1 MRRSLPRATTACAT
15 LALVL
20 SLLAAAPVAA
30 GDEAPTAGGPG
41 ASGEHGAREE
51 LIGARGSADPA
62 GGGPG
67 PTGPD
72 ADGSPEPARSGGG
85 RTETGSSAWT
95 YVDLA
100 FPDRSYGGAETAS
113 VGTGRLAWDRV
124 YTRRA
129 LFRFPVAHGPGTAV
143 DSAVL
148 RTRVVWSYD
157 CDSTS
162 FAQVHRV
169 DPFHGGTTWNDQPAA
184 RALLDTRS
192 ITGGQAA
199 CPVDGE
205 VEFDVTEAYRWAVDH
220 GESHL
225 HLRLG
230 ERDESGTAAWLRFDV
245 GNVPP
250 ALVVDHGTPRFPGKA
265 VGPARPTGDLPRV
278 AADTGPTGD
287 RAAVH
292 DENSPAPAPDRS
304 AGGPDL
310 PGGTVPGVVGSD
322 AARVPGPGAADR
334 LRSGGGRA
342 RFRQGERSVR
352 PAAPRS
358 LRPPGGGTSPLARGP
373 PVCPVGDRSPVH
385 RPRRTG

>member
-1 MRRSLPRATTACAT
+1 MRRSLPRATTACAIF
-15 LALVL
+15 ALVL

-30 GDEAPTAGGPG
+30 DDGAPTAGGTG
-41 ASGEHGAREE
+41 ASGERGAREE
-51 LIGARGSADPA
+51 LSGARGSAAPA
-62 GGGPG
+62 DEGPR
-67 PTGPD
+67 PTGSD
-72 ADGSPEPARSGGG
+72 ADGAPDPGRSGGD
-85 RTETGSSAWT
+85 RTETGNSAWT
-95 YVDLA
+95 YVDRA

-129 LFRFPVAHGPGTAV
+129 LFRFPVAPGPGAAV

-148 RTRVVWSYD
+148 RTEVVWSYD

-162 FAQVHRV
+162 YAQVHRV
-169 DPFHGGTTWNDQPAA
+169 DPFDGGVTWNDQPEA

-192 ITGGQAA
+192 ITGGRAA
-199 CPVDGE
+199 CPVDGG
-205 VEFDVTEAYRWAVDH
+205 VEFDVTEAYRWAVDN

-245 GNVPP
+245 GSAPP
-250 ALVVDHGTPRFPGKA
+250 VLVVDHGTPRYPGKA
-265 VGPARPTGDLPRV
+265 VGPAGRTGSLPRGV
-278 AADTGPTGD
+278 ADAGPGGD

-292 DENSPAPAPDRS
+292 DENSPVPSPDRS
-304 AGGPDL
+304 AGGPGL

-322 AARVPGPGAADR
+322 VARVPGPGAADR
-334 LRSGGGRA
+334 LRSGGGRV
-342 RFRQGERSVR
+342 RPRRGERAVR

-358 LRPPGGGTSPLARGP
+358 RRPRGGGTSTPARGP
-373 PVCPVGDRSPVH
+373 PVRPVGNRSPVH

>member
-1 MRRSLPRATTACAT
+1 MRRSLPRATTACAIF
-15 LALVL
+15 ALVL

-30 GDEAPTAGGPG
+30 DDEAPAAGGPV
-41 ASGEHGAREE
+41 ASGERGAREE
-51 LIGARGSADPA
+51 LSGARGSTDPA
-62 GGGPG
+62 DGAPG
-67 PTGPD
+67 PTGSD
-72 ADGSPEPARSGGG
+72 ADGPPEQVRSGGG
-85 RTETGSSAWT
+85 RAEAGSSAWT
-95 YVDLA
+95 YVDRA

-129 LFRFPVAHGPGTAV
+129 LFRFPVAPGPGAVV

-148 RTRVVWSYD
+148 RTEVVWSYD

-162 FAQVHRV
+162 YAQVHRV
-169 DPFHGGTTWNDQPAA
+169 DPFHGGTTWNDQPEA

-192 ITGGQAA
+192 ITGGQTA
-199 CPVDGE
+199 CPVDGG
-205 VEFDVTEAYRWAVDH
+205 VEFDVTEAYRWAVDN

-245 GNVPP
+245 GSAPP
-250 ALVVDHGTPRFPGKA
+250 VLVVDHGAPRYPGKA
-265 VGPARPTGDLPRV
+265 VGPAGLTGSLPRG
-278 AADTGPTGD
+278 AADAGPAGD

-292 DENSPAPAPDRS
+292 DENSPVPSPDRS
-304 AGGPDL
+304 AGGPGL
-310 PGGTVPGVVGSD
+310 PGGTVPGVVGSH

-334 LRSGGGRA
+334 LRSGGGQVRP
-342 RFRQGERSVR
+342 RRGERAVR

-358 LRPPGGGTSPLARGP
+358 RRPQGGGTSTPARGP
-373 PVCPVGDRSPVH
+373 PVRPVGNRSPVH